1 MLVKIKAVRVCARR
15 GTSLGRRAEF
25 RAALCR
31 GGSTLQ
37 AGVRPAR
44 PHGGTR
50 ASRLLSGER
59 HADSASATAPRSRRG
74 PTR

>member
-1 MLVKIKAVRVCARR
+1 MSVKIKAVRVCARR
-15 GTSLGRRAEF
+15 ETSLGRRAEF

-31 GGSTLQ
+31 GGSPLQ

-50 ASRLLSGER
+50 ARRLLPGER
-59 HADSASATAPRSRRG
+59 HADPAPAAAPRWRR
-74 PTR
+74 